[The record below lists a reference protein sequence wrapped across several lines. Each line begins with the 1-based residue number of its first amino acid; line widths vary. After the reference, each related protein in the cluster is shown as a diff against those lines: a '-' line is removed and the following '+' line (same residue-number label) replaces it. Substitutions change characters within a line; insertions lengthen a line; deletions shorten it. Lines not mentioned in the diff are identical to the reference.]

1 MKSMVL
7 QPVTPR
13 VCEGRRLAGAPH
25 RSFGSPDLGQLPG
38 PRARIGKVGSVR
50 TTFSSGEVRVSESIV
65 YVGVDVSKHEL
76 EYALSDREDTSMVPN
91 TDAGVEKF
99 VEVLGSISPAL
110 VVLEATGGFEVPA
123 AAALAAAGI
132 PVVVANPRQVRDF
145 AKSTGQL
152 AKTDRIDA
160 RILALF
166 AERVRPAVRS
176 LPDEQTRALNAVMA
190 RRRQLI
196 DMIKAEKNRLG
207 FAVPVVQKG
216 IKKHI
221 RWLERQLADVD
232 TDLDDRIRKSPVWRA
247 KSDLLQEVPGV
258 GPNLA
263 RTLIA
268 ELPELGRLT
277 HKEIAALVGVAPFPR
292 DSGLMRGR
300 RKIWGGRA
308 PVRTA
313 LFLSAWSA
321 CRWNPVIRVFYQRLR
336 TKGKPPKV
344 AQVACMRKL
353 LTLLNAMIRDNQRW
367 DPTLPLQQLRV
378 QHSC

>member
-1 MKSMVL
+1 MG
-7 QPVTPR
+7 
-13 VCEGRRLAGAPH
+13 E
-25 RSFGSPDLGQLPG
+25 
-38 PRARIGKVGSVR
+38 SV
-50 TTFSSGEVRVSESIV
+50 V
-65 YVGVDVSKHEL
+65 YVGVDVSKHQL
-76 EYALSDREDTSMVPN
+76 DYALSDAEETFVVPN
-91 TDAGVEKF
+91 TEEGIQQLVEALR
-99 VEVLGSISPAL
+99 EVSPAL
-110 VVLEATGGFEVPA
+110 VVMEATGGFEVPA
-123 AAALAAAGI
+123 VGALAAADV

-152 AKTDRIDA
+152 AKTDQIDA

-166 AERVRPAVRS
+166 AERVRPAVRA
-176 LPDEQTRALNAVMA
+176 LPDEDARALDALMT
-190 RRRQLI
+190 RRRQII
-196 DMIKAEKNRLG
+196 DMITAEKNRLG
-207 FAVPVVQKG
+207 FAVPAVQKG

-232 TDLDDRIRKSPVWRA
+232 SDLDERIRSSPVWKA
-247 KSDLLQEVPGV
+247 KIDLLQEVPGV

-277 HKEIAALVGVAPFPR
+277 NKEIAALAGVAPFPR

-300 RKIWGGRA
+300 RVVWGGRA

-321 CRWNPVIRVFYQRLR
+321 CRWNPVISVFHKRLR
-336 TKGKPPKV
+336 AAGKRPKV

-353 LTLLNAMIRDNQRW
+353 LTILNAMVRDGRRW
-367 DPTLPLQQLRV
+367 DPSIPLNQLRL

>member
-1 MKSMVL
+1 M
-7 QPVTPR
+7 
-13 VCEGRRLAGAPH
+13 
-25 RSFGSPDLGQLPG
+25 
-38 PRARIGKVGSVR
+38 
-50 TTFSSGEVRVSESIV
+50 SESAV
-65 YVGVDVSKHEL
+65 YVGIDVSKHEL
-76 EYALSDREDTSMVPN
+76 EYALSDREETSIVPN
-91 TDAGVEKF
+91 TDAGVEKL
-99 VEVLGSISPAL
+99 VEVLAAMSPAL

-166 AERVRPAVRS
+166 AERVRPAIRP
-176 LPDEQTRALNAVMA
+176 LPDEESRALNAVMA

-232 TDLDDRIRKSPVWRA
+232 TDLDDRIRKSPVWKA

-277 HKEIAALVGVAPFPR
+277 NKEIAALAGVAPFPR
-292 DSGLMRGR
+292 DSGRRRGR
-300 RKIWGGRA
+300 REIWGGRA
-308 PVRTA
+308 SVRTA

-336 TKGKPPKV
+336 AKGKPPKV
-344 AQVACMRKL
+344 AQIACMRKL
-353 LTLLNAMIRDNQRW
+353 LTLLNAMIRDDQPW
-367 DPTLPLQQLRV
+367 DPTLPLQQLRL